1 MTDRAGDRSQR
12 TDVRGRK
19 DRGQKSEVGGQK
31 VKRQEGGYKVGKRT
45 GCGESLLTSRD
56 RKQGSVFS

>member
-31 VKRQEGGYKVGKRT
+31 VKRQEGGGIKLGRELDVERAY
-45 GCGESLLTSRD
+45 
-56 RKQGSVFS
+56 